1 MTHSFKQK
9 FIGLFLLS
17 SILFGN
23 FSAFAQKRTG
33 SQTNSS
39 VQKTS
44 GEKSAKTCNSGYQ
57 GTVNY
62 TKIVATSSTGRYG
75 SYTNM
80 KRTYQTNIAIRDDGR
95 QQGSTSMSELGLTG
109 SFNLYGQATASV
121 SEKDDRND
129 VSEKDDFCKLT
140 LKGAQGKTRVHCES
154 KYTRT
159 TEATGTSSDA
169 NVYIGLKGRSMKL
182 SIGRLPQ
189 LSGTSSTVSNSSCS
203 GTCSPQKPVGS
214 SSTIEVNGAGEKSVA
229 TDEDKITFNPQSFN
243 RLSGSWS
250 DTQPTPGGTV
260 TETFQWNLSRCAPA
274 LEIANVT
281 FEHKRVP
288 DPNTWHSIDPLSGTV
303 DGNIVK
309 VKARVFNNGGETAYA
324 NVKFSETKSNEQLP
338 DGQSSVAVN
347 PGEYRDV
354 EYEWDT
360 SGYAWDENQKKQSE
374 REIKAEL
381 EGGNTETAKIK
392 ILPKPIVMAHGL
404 WSNAAAWAEYPVYMR
419 EIHSFAWRGYAVGAD
434 PEHGKMN
441 TGESPGNSGATNT
454 VYQNAQELAKQVK
467 FAREENNAWH
477 VDIVAHSMGGLISR
491 QYINTFM
498 PQVFDN
504 KPEVTHLVMLG
515 TPNQGSPCADSVNGL
530 FEEFDKNDMQAMR
543 ELKPILVRAF
553 NARINNR
560 KGVKFSILIGVF
572 VPRTCLDES
581 EWGDGV
587 VPLTS
592 AKYNN
597 TDYAYAPR
605 NHIDLTGIEDFKGF
619 VMPRIAIGP
628 KKARSEQMQALIEGN
643 SGDNFASFGN
653 DTYQK
658 QDVYG
663 FGEYFKKAS
672 YKRTENNSSD
682 EKDDSQK
689 NVTTRQ
695 KVELNANES
704 KEIEIPVRDGS
715 SAGVVLVATPAVSAT
730 LKDASGAI
738 VGESKGG
745 MEAMKELFRTIAV
758 RRQITSGVWKLKLEN
773 LGSQPATVFVAGITN
788 SGAFSSFTV
797 EAGKPSPTETIP
809 LTAKLTENNAPVL
822 NAKITANLA
831 GQSAKIEFF
840 DDGKHGDGAAGDGV
854 YGASVEKLAKGEYFV
869 EASATANN
877 QTRNAV
883 AMITVGGANPAV
895 KTAAKP
901 RRKS

>member
-9 FIGLFLLS
+9 FIGLLLLTA
-17 SILFGN
+17 ILFGN
-23 FSAFAQKRTG
+23 FSALAQRRSG
-33 SQTNSS
+33 GQTKSS

-44 GEKSAKTCNSGYQ
+44 GEKPAKSCNSGYQ

-62 TKIVATSSTGRYG
+62 TKIVSTTSTGRYG

-80 KRTYQTNIAIRDDGR
+80 KRTYQANIVIRDDGS
-95 QQGSTSMSELGLTG
+95 QLGSTSMSELGLTG
-109 SFNLYGQATASV
+109 SFNLYGKATATV

-129 VSEKDDFCKLT
+129 ISEKDDFCKLT

-159 TEATGTSSDA
+159 TEATGTNDKA
-169 NVYIGLKGRSMKL
+169 NVYIGLRGRTMFL
-182 SIGRLPQ
+182 SVGTLPQ
-189 LSGTSSTVSNSSCS
+189 LSGTSSTVSSTNCS

-214 SSTIEVNGAGEKSVA
+214 SSTIEVNGAGEKSA
-229 TDEDKITFNPQSFN
+229 RTDEDKITFNPQSFN
-243 RLSGSWS
+243 RLSGNWS

-260 TETFQWNLSRCAPA
+260 TENFQWNLSRCAPA

-288 DPNTWHSIDPLSGTV
+288 DPNTWHSIDPLTGTV
-303 DGNIVK
+303 DGNLVK

-374 REIKAEL
+374 REIVATL

-392 ILPKPIVMAHGL
+392 ILPKPIIMAHGL
-404 WSNAAAWAEYPVYMR
+404 WSNAAAWAEYPIYLR
-419 EIHSFAWRGYAVGAD
+419 EAHSFAWRGYAVGAD
-434 PEHGKMN
+434 PAHGKMN
-441 TGESPGNSGATNT
+441 TGDSPGNSGKTNT
-454 VYQNAQELAKQVK
+454 IYQNAQELAKQVK

-515 TPNQGSPCADSVNGL
+515 TPNQGSPCADTVNGI
-530 FEEFDKNDMQAMR
+530 FEEFEENDMEAMR
-543 ELKPILVRAF
+543 ELKPIIVRAF
-553 NARINNR
+553 NTRINNR
-560 KGVKFSILIGVF
+560 KGVKFSILIGAF
-572 VPRTCLDES
+572 MPRTCLDES

-587 VPLTS
+587 VPLSS

-597 TDYAYAPR
+597 TDYRYVAR
-605 NHIDLTGIEDFKGF
+605 NHIDLTGKEDFLGF
-619 VMPRIAIGP
+619 VMPRLAIGP
-628 KKARSEQMQALIEGN
+628 KKAKSERLQALIEGN
-643 SGDNFASFGN
+643 RNDYFASLG
-653 DTYQK
+653 DDVYQK
-658 QDVYG
+658 QDAYG
-663 FGEYFKKAS
+663 FGKYFQKAS
-672 YKRTENNSSD
+672 YKQTENSAD

-689 NVTTRQ
+689 NVTTKQ
-695 KVELNANES
+695 KVELKAGES

-715 SAGVVLVATPAVSAT
+715 SAGVVLVATPSVSAT

-745 MEAMKELFRTIAV
+745 MEAMKEMFRTIAV
-758 RRQITSGVWKLKLEN
+758 NRPITNGVWKLKLEN
-773 LGSQPATVFVAGITN
+773 IGNQPTKVFVAGITN
-788 SGAFSSFTV
+788 NGSNSSFTI
-797 EAGKPSPTETIP
+797 EAGKPSPAGTVP
-809 LTAKLTENNAPVL
+809 LTAKITENNAPVL
-822 NAKITANLA
+822 NAKITATIA
-831 GQSAKIEFF
+831 GQTQKIEFF
-840 DDGKHGDGAAGDGV
+840 DDGKHNDGAAGDGI
-854 YGASVEKLAKGEYFV
+854 YGASVEKLSKGEYFV
-869 EASATANN
+869 EANAAANN
-877 QTRNAV
+877 ITRNAV

-895 KTAAKP
+895 KTTAKP
-901 RRKS
+901 RRKN

>member
-9 FIGLFLLS
+9 FIGLFLLTAV
-17 SILFGN
+17 LFGN
-23 FSAFAQKRTG
+23 FSTLAQRRTG
-33 SQTNSS
+33 GQTNASA
-39 VQKTS
+39 QKTS
-44 GEKSAKTCNSGYQ
+44 AEKPAKSCDSGYQ
-57 GTVNY
+57 GSVNY
-62 TKIVATSSTGRYG
+62 TKIVSTSSTGRHG

-80 KRTYQTNIAIRDDGR
+80 KRTYQATIIIRDDGKP
-95 QQGSTSMSELGLTG
+95 QGSTSMSELGLTG
-109 SFNLYGQATASV
+109 SFNLYGKATATV

-129 VSEKDDFCKLT
+129 ISEKDDYCKLT

-159 TEATGTSSDA
+159 TEAQGANDGA
-169 NVYIGLKGRSMKL
+169 NVYIGLKRDKMVL
-182 SIGRLPQ
+182 SIGRLPK

-214 SSTIEVNGAGEKSVA
+214 SSTIEINGAGENSVS

-274 LEIANVT
+274 LEIANVM

-288 DPNTWHSIDPLSGTV
+288 DPNTWHGIDPLTGTV
-303 DGNIVK
+303 DGNLVK
-309 VKARVFNNGGETAYA
+309 VKARVYNNGGETAYA
-324 NVKFSETKSNEQLP
+324 NVKFSEKKSGEQLP
-338 DGQSSVAVN
+338 DGQTSVAVN

-360 SGYAWDENQKKQSE
+360 SGFAWDENQKKQAE
-374 REIKAEL
+374 REIVATL
-381 EGGNTETAKIK
+381 EGGNIETAKIK
-392 ILPKPIVMAHGL
+392 ILPKPIIMAHGL
-404 WSNAAAWAEYPVYMR
+404 WSNAAAWAEYPIYLR
-419 EIHSFAWRGYAVGAD
+419 EAHSFAWRGYAVGAD

-441 TGESPGNSGATNT
+441 TGDSPGNSGKTNT
-454 VYQNAQELAKQVK
+454 IYQNAQELAKQIK

-498 PQVFDN
+498 PAVFDN

-530 FEEFDKNDMQAMR
+530 FEEFEENNMEAMR
-543 ELKPILVRAF
+543 ELKPIIVRAF
-553 NARINNR
+553 NTRINNR
-560 KGVKFSILIGVF
+560 KGVKFSILIGTF
-572 VPRTCLDES
+572 MPRTCLDES

-597 TDYAYAPR
+597 TDFRYVFR
-605 NHIDLTGIEDFKGF
+605 NHIELTGKEDFLAF
-619 VMPRIAIGP
+619 VMPRVAIGP
-628 KKARSEQMQALIEGN
+628 KKAKTEQLQALIEGDRN
-643 SGDNFASFGN
+643 DNFASIGDDYQNQN
-653 DTYQK
+653 D
-658 QDVYG
+658 YG
-663 FGEYFKKAS
+663 FSEYFRKAS
-672 YKRTENNSSD
+672 YKQTGNLPD

-715 SAGVVLVATPAVSAT
+715 SAGVVMVATPAVSAT
-730 LKDASGAI
+730 LKDASGAV

-745 MEAMKELFRTIAV
+745 MEALKEMFRTIAV
-758 RRQITSGVWKLKLEN
+758 NKKITSGVWKLKLEN
-773 LGSQPATVFVAGITN
+773 IGNQPTRVYVAGITN
-788 SGAFSSFTV
+788 SGASSSFTI
-797 EAGKPSPTETIP
+797 EAGKPSPSGTIP
-809 LTAKLTENNAPVL
+809 LTAKLSENNQPVL
-822 NAKITANLA
+822 NAKITANIA
-831 GQSAKIEFF
+831 GQTEKIEFF
-840 DDGKHGDGAAGDGV
+840 DDGKHGDAAANDGI
-854 YGASVEKLAKGEYFV
+854 YGASIDKLAKGEHFV

-877 QTRNAV
+877 ITRNAV
-883 AMITVGGANPAV
+883 AMITVGGANTAV
-895 KTAAKP
+895 KPTAKP